1 MLILKNLTSYCMN
14 SIHCIYTSCTH
25 ILIEIECSTRYP
37 DKYQLERFRDN
48 PGDKSKHGARSRKR
62 FISYWFLLAAARELL
77 VLDAHIHVLSQY
89 DAAMNSPQIM
99 IYFKPK
105 NNVDMSSRH
114 GEICPFENLK
124 KNIARGTTDPGY
136 CLLNLSYLSS

>member
-1 MLILKNLTSYCMN
+1 MN

-62 FISYWFLLAAARELL
+62 FILHRFSPSATNVILALL
-77 VLDAHIHVLSQY
+77 HVT
-89 DAAMNSPQIM
+89 
-99 IYFKPK
+99 
-105 NNVDMSSRH
+105 
-114 GEICPFENLK
+114 GLK
-124 KNIARGTTDPGY
+124 GMWTPHCGDK
-136 CLLNLSYLSS
+136 